1 MRKRL
6 ALASL
11 VAICGAAGAGS
22 SLARVSA
29 VHCLPGAAPR
39 PCAVSA
45 APVNEPPEI
54 SLRAG
59 QQRTFTAAR
68 APTGTLIACFNRATR
83 VLLEVPPVTRN
94 GFKDPVAFDVK
105 KGVSAKI
112 KITRRSFN
120 RIVVT
125 CSK

>member
-6 ALASL
+6 ALAFFL
-11 VAICGAAGAGS
+11 TICGAAGAGS
-22 SLARVSA
+22 ALAQVSVVA
-29 VHCLPGAAPR
+29 CLPSSTPR
-39 PCAVSA
+39 PCAVS
-45 APVNEPPEI
+45 PVPKVGPPAI

-83 VLLEVPPVTRN
+83 VLLEVPPVTKN
-94 GFKDPVAFDVK
+94 GFKDSVAFSVK
-105 KGVSAKI
+105 KGVSAEMR
-112 KITRRSFN
+112 ITRRSFN